1 MVKQRGDRIVLLDY
15 IFKLTKNRFHLQL
28 SGLMIVCALPF
39 VFTYTSLKL
48 QGDNRFPDYIGVI
61 FYLVM
66 FTGMVFLVFG
76 KQPTNNEATG

>member
-1 MVKQRGDRIVLLDY
+1 
-15 IFKLTKNRFHLQL
+15 
-28 SGLMIVCALPF
+28 MIVCALPV

-76 KQPTNNEATG
+76 KQPVNNEATE